1 MQTTYGDLNI
11 AIGYHAGDNIT
22 SGDGNVV
29 IGNTDV
35 ASATGDNQLSI
46 SSGQVG
52 GTAWITGDSSGNVS
66 VTSNLNLSGSN
77 KELRFYEGANYVGFE
92 APALSADKIWVLPAA
107 DGSANQVLKTDG
119 SGNLGFATPAGGGTN
134 TPAFL
139 AYRSGSAMSIPDD
152 TYTKF
157 IFNAE
162 KYDTASAY
170 NISDGLFTVPSG
182 QDGKYVLGG
191 MLYMG
196 GASASRFI
204 LRMRL
209 NNSTT
214 LIFMDGEKTAPCT
227 AFASTVVSLSVGDTV
242 QIDAVQN
249 SGSAQ
254 NYDNNT
260 TAEANYF
267 FGYKIIE

>member
-1 MQTTYGDLNI
+1 MASIIKANELQDFGGNSI
-11 AIGYHAGDNIT
+11 IT
-22 SGDGNVV
+22 SDGAGNVTV
-29 IGNTDV
+29 N
-35 ASATGDNQLSI
+35 
-46 SSGQVG
+46 
-52 GTAWITGDSSGNVS
+52 
-66 VTSNLNLSGSN
+66 
-77 KELRFYEGANYVGFE
+77 
-92 APALSADKIWVLPAA
+92 AA
-107 DGSANQVLKTDG
+107 AMK
-119 SGNLGFATPAGGGTN
+119 N

-139 AYRSGSAMSIPDD
+139 AYRSGSALSIPNE

-157 IFNAE
+157 TFNAE

-182 QDGKYVLGG
+182 QDGKYFLSG

-209 NNSTT
+209 NNSSS

-242 QIDAVQN
+242 QVDAYQN

-254 NYDNNT
+254 NYDNTT

-267 FGYKIIE
+267 FGYKIIT